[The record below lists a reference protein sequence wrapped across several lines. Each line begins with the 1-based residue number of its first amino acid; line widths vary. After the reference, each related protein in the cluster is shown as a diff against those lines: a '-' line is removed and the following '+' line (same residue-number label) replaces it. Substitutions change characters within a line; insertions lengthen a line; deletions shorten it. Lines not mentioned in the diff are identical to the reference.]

1 VPGACVSKLSPSPI
15 IRARSLFLAGGQW
28 PVLRV
33 AGPRVGR
40 GHLPVLPT
48 AGALGASVS
57 VARHPSA
64 VAGGTPGAW
73 SVSHQFATAG
83 VASRQ
88 LAVLLAPAPVARPY
102 PPVR

>member
-1 VPGACVSKLSPSPI
+1 MPGACVSKLSPSPI

-48 AGALGASVS
+48 AGALGASVP

-64 VAGGTPGAW
+64 VAHPVPGQCHT
-73 SVSHQFATAG
+73 SLPLP
-83 VASRQ
+83 ASQ
-88 LAVLLAPAPVARPY
+88 AASWLFC
-102 PPVR
+102 